1 MAFVKDNY
9 KSKKKVIFLGD
20 SITEMGM
27 NPGGYISVMKEMIT
41 REGADNYDVYGAGIG
56 GNKIYDIYL
65 RLNDDVISKSPDIVV
80 LYEGVNDV
88 WHKSTLGTGTDADK
102 YEKFYRAVI
111 KQMIAS
117 NIKVIVCTPAVIG
130 EKKDCTNQQDGDLNK
145 YANIIKAV
153 AADYQL
159 PVCDLRSIF
168 LNYEAEH
175 NNENTDKGV
184 LTTDGVHLNDAGNK
198 LVAVEIWNV
207 LKNMKK

>member
-1 MAFVKDNY
+1 MAFVRDNY
-9 KSKKKVIFLGD
+9 KTKKKVTFLGD
-20 SITEMGM
+20 SITQMGVE
-27 NPGGYISVMKEMIT
+27 PGGYISVMKETIA
-41 REGADNYDVYGAGIG
+41 REAPDNYDLYGAGIG

-88 WHKSTLGTGTDADK
+88 WHKSLLGTGTDADK

-111 KQMIAS
+111 KQLLAS

-168 LNYEAEH
+168 MNYENEH
-175 NNENTDKGV
+175 NSENADKGI

-198 LVAVEIWNV
+198 LLAAELWNM
-207 LKNMKK
+207 LKNLKN